1 MQHPH
6 LEGRRKTWQ
15 LLLAA
20 GLAPG
25 AAMDALA
32 AVAAPTTLIYP
43 LTSEGVDSRY
53 DYEWAVLRTALEKSS
68 ARFGRYDVQRTQAA
82 MSPPRVLHEMGAG
95 QGKINV
101 FVRATSPELERQ
113 FLPVRLPVDRGL
125 LGYRLLLI
133 RAADQDR
140 YTRVRTVA
148 DLARLRAGLG
158 QGWPDVQI
166 LQAAGIPV
174 VEGSSYNGLF
184 SMLDAHRFDFYL
196 RSIDEATREIDE
208 RQDQYPHMAIE
219 QTLLVHYPLARYF
232 FLRRDAEG
240 ALLAQRIEA
249 GMEMMIRD
257 GTLNTLFMRYKGDLI
272 RKARLAQR
280 HTIRIANPLLG
291 PNTPLGRQELWF
303 NPLTGK

>member
-1 MQHPH
+1 MLHPH
-6 LEGRRKTWQ
+6 LEGRRKAWR

-25 AAMDALA
+25 AAMDAFA
-32 AVAAPTTLIYP
+32 AVAAPTTLTYP

-68 ARFGRYDVQRTQAA
+68 ARFGRYDLQRTQAA
-82 MSPPRVLHEMGAG
+82 MSPPRVLHEMGTAR
-95 QGKINV
+95 GKINV
-101 FVRATSPELERQ
+101 FVRATAPELERQ

-125 LGYRLLLI
+125 LGYRLMLI
-133 RAADQDR
+133 RAADQGR

-148 DLARLRAGLG
+148 DLARLRAGLS
-158 QGWPDVQI
+158 QGWADVEI
-166 LQAAGIPV
+166 LKAAGIPV

-196 RSIDEATREIDE
+196 RSLDEATREIDE

-219 QTLLVHYPLARYF
+219 QTLLVHYPLPRYF

-280 HTIRIANPLLG
+280 HVIQIPNPQLG
-291 PNTPLGRQELWF
+291 RETPLERPELWF
-303 NPLTGK
+303 NPLTGR

>member
-20 GLAPG
+20 GLTPG
-25 AAMDALA
+25 AAMNALA

-82 MSPPRVLHEMGAG
+82 MSPPRVLHEMGAA

-148 DLARLRAGLG
+148 DLTRLRAGLG

>member
-6 LEGRRKTWQ
+6 PAGRRKAWQ

-20 GLAPG
+20 GLAPRS
-25 AAMDALA
+25 ALA
-32 AVAAPTTLIYP
+32 ALAAPTTLIYP

-68 ARFGRYDVQRTQAA
+68 ARFGRYDLQRTQAA
-82 MSPPRVLHEMGAG
+82 MSPPRVLHEMGAA

-208 RQDQYPHMAIE
+208 RQEQYPHMAIE

>member
-1 MQHPH
+1 MLHPH
-6 LEGRRKTWQ
+6 LEGRRKAWR
-15 LLLAA
+15 LLLAP

-25 AAMDALA
+25 AAMDAFA
-32 AVAAPTTLIYP
+32 AVAAPTTLTYP

-68 ARFGRYDVQRTQAA
+68 GRFGRYDLQRTQAA
-82 MSPPRVLHEMGAG
+82 MSPPRVLHEMGTAR
-95 QGKINV
+95 GKINV
-101 FVRATSPELERQ
+101 FVRATAPELERQ

-125 LGYRLLLI
+125 LGYRLMLI
-133 RAADQDR
+133 RAADQGR

-158 QGWPDVQI
+158 QGWADVEI
-166 LQAAGIPV
+166 LKAAGIPV

-196 RSIDEATREIDE
+196 RSLDEATREIDE

-219 QTLLVHYPLARYF
+219 QTLLVHYPLPRYF

-280 HTIRIANPLLG
+280 HVIQIPNPQLG
-291 PNTPLGRQELWF
+291 RETPLGRPELWF